1 MESFTERL
9 ERLLK
14 TSHMTQ
20 AFLADSIG
28 LRRTTISDWKKN
40 GSYPSADVAVK
51 IAGVLGTSV
60 EYLVTG
66 EGEEKSVYKARYD
79 SLLADVKDA
88 VERNS

>member
-1 MESFTERL
+1 MESFIVRL

-40 GSYPSADVAVK
+40 GSFPTADVAVR
-51 IAGVLGTSV
+51 IAGMLGTTV
-60 EYLVTG
+60 EYLITG
-66 EGEEKSVYKARYD
+66 SGEEKSVYKSKYD
-79 SLLADVKDA
+79 SLLSDVQDA
-88 VERNS
+88 VRKNS